1 MKRDDVQA
9 LTVRLPR
16 DLHQA
21 LRVRAVLERRS
32 AAAII
37 TDLVQAYLAKHQTHD
52 EPKGSSP

>member
-21 LRVRAVLERRS
+21 LRVRAVMERRS
-32 AAAII
+32 VAAII
-37 TDLVQAYLAKHQTHD
+37 TDLVRAHLAKHQTRD
-52 EPKGSSP
+52 DQKRSSP